1 MKIIHF
7 LFLFVLSVNSY
18 SNQEILT
25 LGFGSCLHQD
35 RSMAILKTIEKKE
48 LDLFMFIG
56 DNVYGDQEDGELD
69 KLIRTYKQQYNNLEN
84 FLKNVSTEFIWD
96 DHDFGLND
104 GGSNYRY
111 KDKTKELFLETWK
124 IPFNDPRRLR
134 DGLYFD
140 KAIEKNGLKI
150 HLIFLD
156 NRSFKSEW
164 KLTDEFNKE
173 GKERYIE
180 DFNSDKTLLGKN
192 QWKWLKD
199 KLTVESDIKIII
211 SSLQILSLGH
221 GWESWDKFP
230 LQREKLFKLIDESN
244 LSNLFI
250 LSGDRHRGG
259 FYKFKTVGNNN
270 IYEFTSSSLNLPI
283 PFNTEEEGPLR
294 IGSTYRKAN
303 FGVVRFFEDEVVMEL
318 TSNRG
323 KVVNS
328 LKVAIN

>member
-1 MKIIHF
+1 MKIIRF
-7 LFLFVLSVNSY
+7 LFLYLISINLY
-18 SNQEILT
+18 STQEILT

-56 DNVYGDQEDGELD
+56 DNVYGDQKDGELD

-104 GGSNYRY
+104 GGSDYRY
-111 KDKTKELFLETWK
+111 KDRAKELFLETWK
-124 IPFNDPRRLR
+124 IPSQDPRRLR

-140 KAIEKNGLKI
+140 KMIEKNGLKV

-156 NRSFKSEW
+156 NRTFKSEW

-173 GKERYIE
+173 GKERYVK
-180 DFNSDKTLLGKN
+180 DFDPDKTLLGKK
-192 QWKWLKD
+192 QWQWLKD
-199 KLTVESDIKIII
+199 KLNEDSNIKIIL

-221 GWESWDKFP
+221 GWESWDKLP
-230 LQREKLFKLIDESN
+230 LERERLFNLIDESN
-244 LSNLFI
+244 ISNLFI
-250 LSGDRHRGG
+250 FSGDRHRGG
-259 FYKFKTVGNNN
+259 FYSFKTDDNND

-283 PFNTEEEGPLR
+283 PFNTEEKGPLR

-303 FGVVRFFEDEVVMEL
+303 FGVVRIFEDKVVMEL
-318 TSNRG
+318 TSNKG

-328 LKVAIN
+328 LNVEIN

>member
-1 MKIIHF
+1 MKIIRF
-7 LFLFVLSVNSY
+7 LFLYFISVNLY
-18 SNQEILT
+18 STQEILT

-56 DNVYGDQEDGELD
+56 DNVYGDQKDGELD

-104 GGSNYRY
+104 GGSDYRY
-111 KDKTKELFLETWK
+111 KDRAKELFLETWK
-124 IPFNDPRRLR
+124 IPSQDPRRLR

-140 KAIEKNGLKI
+140 KMIEKNGLKV

-156 NRSFKSEW
+156 NRTFKSEW

-173 GKERYIE
+173 GKERYVE
-180 DFNSDKTLLGKN
+180 DFDPDKTLLGKK
-192 QWKWLKD
+192 QWQWLKD
-199 KLTVESDIKIII
+199 KLNEDSNIKIIL

-221 GWESWDKFP
+221 GWESWDKLP
-230 LQREKLFKLIDESN
+230 LEREKLFNLIDESN
-244 LSNLFI
+244 VSNLFI
-250 LSGDRHRGG
+250 FSGDRHRGG
-259 FYKFKTVGNNN
+259 FYSFKTDDNND

-283 PFNTEEEGPLR
+283 PFNTEEKGPLR

-303 FGVVRFFEDEVVMEL
+303 FGVVRIFEDKVVMEL
-318 TSNRG
+318 TSNKG

-328 LKVAIN
+328 LNVEIN

>member
-7 LFLFVLSVNSY
+7 LILFLISINIY

-35 RSMAILKTIEKKE
+35 RSMAILKIIEKKE

-56 DNVYGDQEDGELD
+56 DNVYGDQEDGELN

-111 KDKTKELFLETWK
+111 KDKAKELFLETWK

-140 KAIEKNGLKI
+140 KTIKKNGLKI

-180 DFNSDKTLLGKN
+180 DFNPDKTLLGKN

-283 PFNTEEEGPLR
+283 PFNAEEEGPLR

-303 FGVVRFFEDEVVMEL
+303 FGVVRLFEDEVVMEL
-318 TSNRG
+318 ISNSG

-328 LKVAIN
+328 LKVAIK

>member
-7 LFLFVLSVNSY
+7 LILFLVSINTY

-69 KLIRTYKQQYNNLEN
+69 KLIRTYKQQFNNLEN
-84 FLKNVSTEFIWD
+84 FLQNVSTEFIWD

-111 KDKTKELFLETWK
+111 KDIAKSLFLETWQ
-124 IPFNDPRRLR
+124 IPANDPRRLR

-140 KAIEKNGLKI
+140 KIINKNGLKI

-164 KLTDEFNKE
+164 KLTDEFNKK

-180 DFNSDKTLLGKN
+180 DFNPEKTLLGKN

-199 KLTVESDIKIII
+199 KLIVESDIKIII

-230 LQREKLFKLIDESN
+230 LEREKFLKLIDESN
-244 LSNLFI
+244 ISNLFI

-259 FYKFKTVGNNN
+259 FYQFKTVGNNN

-283 PFNTEEEGPLR
+283 PFNTEEKGPLR

-303 FGVVRFFEDEVVMEL
+303 FGVLRLYEDQVVMEL
-318 TSNRG
+318 TSDRG

-328 LKVAIN
+328 LNVAIH

>member
-1 MKIIHF
+1 MKITHF
-7 LFLFVLSVNSY
+7 LLSVLISINLY
-18 SNQEILT
+18 ANQEIVT

-35 RSMAILKTIEKKE
+35 RSMAILDTIEKKE

-69 KLIRTYKQQYNNLEN
+69 KLIRTYKQQYNNLED

-111 KDKTKELFLETWK
+111 KDTAKELFLETWQ
-124 IPFNDPRRLR
+124 IPKNDPRRQR

-140 KAIEKNGLKI
+140 KMVEKNGLKI

-156 NRSFKSEW
+156 NRTFKSEW

-173 GKERYIE
+173 GKERYVE
-180 DFNSDKTLLGKN
+180 DFNPEKTLLGKK
-192 QWKWLKD
+192 QWSWLKD
-199 KLTVESDIKIII
+199 KLKVDSNIKIIL

-230 LQREKLFKLIDESN
+230 LERSRFFNLIDESN
-244 LSNLFI
+244 VSNFFI

-259 FYKFKTVGNNN
+259 FYQFKTADNKN
-270 IYEFTSSSLNLPI
+270 IYEFTSSSLNYPI

-303 FGVVRFFEDEVVMEL
+303 FGVVRIFEDEVVMEL
-318 TSNRG
+318 TSHTG

-328 LKVAIN
+328 LNVAIN

>member
-7 LFLFVLSVNSY
+7 LLSVLISINLY
-18 SNQEILT
+18 ANQEIVT

-35 RSMAILKTIEKKE
+35 RSMAILNTIEKKE

-69 KLIRTYKQQYNNLEN
+69 KLIRTYKQQYNNLED

-111 KDKTKELFLETWK
+111 KDTAKELFLETWQ
-124 IPFNDPRRLR
+124 IPKNDPRRQR

-140 KAIEKNGLKI
+140 KMVEKNGLKI

-156 NRSFKSEW
+156 NRTFKSEW

-173 GKERYIE
+173 GKERYVE
-180 DFNSDKTLLGKN
+180 DFNPEKTLLGKK
-192 QWKWLKD
+192 QWSWLKD
-199 KLTVESDIKIII
+199 KLKVDSNIKIIL

-230 LQREKLFKLIDESN
+230 LERSRFFNLIDESN
-244 LSNLFI
+244 VSNFFI

-259 FYKFKTVGNNN
+259 FYQFKTADNKN
-270 IYEFTSSSLNLPI
+270 IYEFTSSSLNLPL

-303 FGVVRFFEDEVVMEL
+303 FGVVRIFEDEVIMEL
-318 TSNRG
+318 TSHTG
-323 KVVNS
+323 EVVNS
-328 LKVAIN
+328 LNVAIN

>member
-1 MKIIHF
+1 MKITHF
-7 LFLFVLSVNSY
+7 LLSVLISINLY
-18 SNQEILT
+18 ANQEIVT

-35 RSMAILKTIEKKE
+35 RSMDILNTIEKKE

-69 KLIRTYKQQYNNLEN
+69 KLIRTYKQQYNNLED

-111 KDKTKELFLETWK
+111 KDTAKELFLETWQ
-124 IPFNDPRRLR
+124 IPANDPRRQR

-140 KAIEKNGLKI
+140 KMVKKNGLKI

-156 NRSFKSEW
+156 NRTFKSEW

-173 GKERYIE
+173 GKERYVE
-180 DFNSDKTLLGKN
+180 DFNPEKTLLGKK
-192 QWKWLKD
+192 QWSWLKD
-199 KLTVESDIKIII
+199 KLKVDSNIKIIL
-211 SSLQILSLGH
+211 SSLQILSIGH

-230 LQREKLFKLIDESN
+230 LERSRFFNLIDESN
-244 LSNLFI
+244 VSNFFI

-259 FYKFKTVGNNN
+259 FYQFKTADNKN

-303 FGVVRFFEDEVVMEL
+303 FGVVRIFEDEVVMEL
-318 TSNRG
+318 TSHTG
-323 KVVNS
+323 EVVNS
-328 LKVAIN
+328 LNVAIN

>member
-7 LFLFVLSVNSY
+7 LILFLISINTY
-18 SNQEILT
+18 SNQEVLT

-69 KLIRTYKQQYNNLEN
+69 KLIRTYKQQFNNLEN
-84 FLKNVSTEFIWD
+84 FLQNVSTEFIWD

-111 KDKTKELFLETWK
+111 KDKAKSLFLETWQ
-124 IPFNDPRRLR
+124 IPSNDLRRLR

-140 KAIEKNGLKI
+140 KMINKNGLKI

-164 KLTDEFNKE
+164 KLTDEFNKK

-180 DFNSDKTLLGKN
+180 DFNPEKTLLGKN

-199 KLTVESDIKIII
+199 KLNVESDIKIII

-230 LQREKLFKLIDESN
+230 LEREKFLKLIDESN
-244 LSNLFI
+244 ISNLFI

-259 FYKFKTVGNNN
+259 FYQFKTVGNNN

-283 PFNTEEEGPLR
+283 PFNTEEKGPLR

-303 FGVVRFFEDEVVMEL
+303 FGVLRLYEDQVVMEL

-328 LKVAIN
+328 LNVAIN

>member
-96 DHDFGLND
+96 DHDFGIND

-111 KDKTKELFLETWK
+111 KDRAKELFLETWK
-124 IPFNDPRRLR
+124 IPSNDPRRLR

-140 KAIEKNGLKI
+140 KMIKKNGLKV

-173 GKERYIE
+173 GKERYVK
-180 DFNSDKTLLGKN
+180 DFDPQKTLLGKK
-192 QWKWLKD
+192 QWQWLKD
-199 KLTVESDIKIII
+199 KLNEDSDIKIIL

-221 GWESWDKFP
+221 GWESWDKLP
-230 LQREKLFKLIDESN
+230 LERERLFNLIDESDV
-244 LSNLFI
+244 SNLII

-259 FYKFKTVGNNN
+259 FYRFKTNDNND
-270 IYEFTSSSLNLPI
+270 IFEFTSSSLNLPI
-283 PFNTEEEGPLR
+283 PFNTEEKGPLR

-303 FGVVRFFEDEVVMEL
+303 FGVVRIFEDKVVMEL
-318 TSNRG
+318 TSHKG

-328 LKVAIN
+328 LSLEIN

>member
-1 MKIIHF
+1 MKIIRF
-7 LFLFVLSVNSY
+7 LFLYLISVNLY
-18 SNQEILT
+18 STQEILT

-56 DNVYGDQEDGELD
+56 DNVYGDQKDGELD

-104 GGSNYRY
+104 GGSDYRY
-111 KDKTKELFLETWK
+111 KDRAKELFLETWK
-124 IPFNDPRRLR
+124 IPSQDPRRLR

-140 KAIEKNGLKI
+140 KMIEKNGLKV

-156 NRSFKSEW
+156 NRTFKSEW

-173 GKERYIE
+173 GKERYVK
-180 DFNSDKTLLGKN
+180 DFDPDKTLLGKK
-192 QWKWLKD
+192 QWQWLKD
-199 KLTVESDIKIII
+199 KLNEDSNIKIIL

-221 GWESWDKFP
+221 GWESWDKLP
-230 LQREKLFKLIDESN
+230 LEREKLFNLIDESN
-244 LSNLFI
+244 VSNLFI

-259 FYKFKTVGNNN
+259 FYSFKTVDNND

-283 PFNTEEEGPLR
+283 PFNTEEKGPLR

-303 FGVVRFFEDEVVMEL
+303 FGVVRIFEDKVVMEL
-318 TSNRG
+318 TSNKG

-328 LKVAIN
+328 LNVEIN

>member
-96 DHDFGLND
+96 DHDFGIND

-111 KDKTKELFLETWK
+111 KDRAKELFLETWK
-124 IPFNDPRRLR
+124 IPSNDPRRLR

-140 KAIEKNGLKI
+140 KMIKKNGLKV

-173 GKERYIE
+173 GKERYVK
-180 DFNSDKTLLGKN
+180 DFDPDKTILGKK
-192 QWKWLKD
+192 QWQWLKD
-199 KLTVESDIKIII
+199 KLNEDSDIKIIL

-221 GWESWDKFP
+221 GWESWDKLP
-230 LQREKLFKLIDESN
+230 LERERLFNLIDESDV
-244 LSNLFI
+244 SNLFI

-259 FYKFKTVGNNN
+259 FYRFKTNDNND
-270 IYEFTSSSLNLPI
+270 IHEFTSSSLNLPI
-283 PFNTEEEGPLR
+283 PFNTEEKGPLR

-303 FGVVRFFEDEVVMEL
+303 FGVVRIFEDKVVMEL
-318 TSNRG
+318 TSNKG

-328 LKVAIN
+328 LSLEIN

>member
-1 MKIIHF
+1 MKTTHF
-7 LFLFVLSVNSY
+7 LISVLISINLY
-18 SNQEILT
+18 ANQEIVA

-35 RSMAILKTIEKKE
+35 RSMAILNTIEKKE

-69 KLIRTYKQQYNNLEN
+69 KLIRTYKQQYNNLED

-111 KDKTKELFLETWK
+111 KDTAKELFLETWQ
-124 IPFNDPRRLR
+124 IPANDPRRQR

-140 KAIEKNGLKI
+140 KMLKKNGMKI

-156 NRSFKSEW
+156 NRTFKSEW

-173 GKERYIE
+173 GKERYVE
-180 DFNSDKTLLGKN
+180 DFNPEKTLLGKK
-192 QWKWLKD
+192 QWSWLKD
-199 KLTVESDIKIII
+199 KLKVDSNIKIIL

-230 LQREKLFKLIDESN
+230 LERSRFFNLIDESN
-244 LSNLFI
+244 VSNFFI

-259 FYKFKTVGNNN
+259 FYQFKTADNKN

-303 FGVVRFFEDEVVMEL
+303 FGVVRIFEDEVVMEL
-318 TSNRG
+318 TSHTG
-323 KVVNS
+323 EVVNS
-328 LKVAIN
+328 LNVAIN